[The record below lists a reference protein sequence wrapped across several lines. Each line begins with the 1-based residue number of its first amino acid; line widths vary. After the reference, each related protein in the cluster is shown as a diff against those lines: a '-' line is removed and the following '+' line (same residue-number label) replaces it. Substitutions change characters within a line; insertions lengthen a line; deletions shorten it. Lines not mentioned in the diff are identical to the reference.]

1 MNTFKKSFI
10 LIRSVSCLVVVVV
23 VVVVVVIVRRSI
35 FVGVRMGFWVLL
47 LFHAALSQNIT
58 ITEEE
63 EEEEEE

>member
-23 VVVVVVIVRRSI
+23 IVIVRRSI

-47 LFHAALSQNIT
+47 LFHSPHQNIM

-63 EEEEEE
+63 EEEEEEE

>member
-23 VVVVVVIVRRSI
+23 IVIVRRSI

-47 LFHAALSQNIT
+47 LSTALSQNIT

-63 EEEEEE
+63 EEEEEEEE

>member
-23 VVVVVVIVRRSI
+23 IVIVRRSISI

-47 LFHAALSQNIT
+47 LFHAALGQNIM

-63 EEEEEE
+63 EEEEEEE